1 MHHEEQGESMA
12 NKTGGLW
19 GKLIKWLD
27 ISSDPVAPGAGR
39 LFAPVVSLWEA
50 ATQLPASLGQKTKAA
65 SFPVTLASDEDALAV
80 TASGTVTAD
89 QGAAGATAWPV
100 SLGSE
105 QVESLD
111 AGPAWT
117 TVRGVRGDPV
127 TSADMSG
134 AAVAVTDAPT
144 EGQSLVVDDLY
155 LSTEADL
162 SFTLTEETSGTV
174 ILGPLY
180 MAANSAQQI
189 TPRARLKL
197 DTADKKLMCQT
208 SAAGD
213 VSVLA
218 LVHSEA

>member
-1 MHHEEQGESMA
+1 MA
-12 NKTGGLW
+12 GW
-19 GKLIKWLD
+19 GKEILDQIK
-27 ISSDPVAPGAGR
+27 
-39 LFAPVVSLWEA
+39 A
-50 ATQLPASLGQKTKAA
+50 ALPASLGQKAAAA
-65 SFPVTLASDEDALAV
+65 STSVVLASDQGALTV
-80 TASGTVTAD
+80 TASGTVTAN
-89 QGAAGATAWPV
+89 QGTAAPTGWPTK
-100 SLGSE
+100 
-105 QVESLD
+105 D
-111 AGPAWT
+111 AGPGWA
-117 TVRGVRGDPV
+117 TVRGVSGEPV
-127 TSADMSG
+127 TSANMSG

-208 SAAGD
+208 SAAGN

>member
-1 MHHEEQGESMA
+1 MA
-12 NKTGGLW
+12 GNDYTTAEGSLNKIRQDLVTLVEN
-19 GKLIKWLD
+19 D
-27 ISSDPVAPGAGR
+27 VAGILGAATDTPADVVEGATAR
-39 LFAPVVSLWEA
+39 SFVSL
-50 ATQLPASLGQKTKAA
+50 LKGIKNYLK
-65 SFPVTLASDEDALAV
+65 TLAGAVSGTKILV
-80 TASGTVTAD
+80 TADGTVTAN
-89 QGAAGATAWPV
+89 QGTAGVGAWPV

-117 TVRGVRGDPV
+117 TVRGVSGEPV

-218 LVHSEA
+218 LYHSEA